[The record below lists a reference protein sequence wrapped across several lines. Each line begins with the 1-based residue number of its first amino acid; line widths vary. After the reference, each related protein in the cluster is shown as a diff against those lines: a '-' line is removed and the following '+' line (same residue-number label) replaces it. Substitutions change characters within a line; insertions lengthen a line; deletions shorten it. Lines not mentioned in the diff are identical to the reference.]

1 MAEFPIIQKKLPSGL
16 RVVLLPRSERPTVT
30 FLVLVGVGSRYETE
44 KQWGLSHFLEHMFF
58 KGTTTRPTTKEIA
71 ELIDG
76 VGGEFN
82 AFTGEEYTGYYVKLA
97 TEHLKR
103 GADVVSD
110 ILLRPLFA
118 EEEIEREKGVITEE
132 IRMYTSM
139 PMAHVRHLWHEALF
153 GKHPLGRRIDGLEK
167 TVHKLTRKDFVDYT
181 TKHYHTENTVVT
193 VAGGFEPK
201 HTMALLEKLFADL
214 PRGKASSPKAAPTKL
229 PHQKFVH
236 EHRAKLEQTQ
246 FIVGVPGVSLGD
258 ERRFTAGVLAG
269 VLGGGMSSRMFI
281 EVRERHGLAYAV
293 KTSSEEFID
302 TGSLATQVGAKNE
315 KAELALHL
323 IVQEYDRIMHELV
336 SSAELK
342 KAQEMMIGHLLLEL
356 EETNSLAVFAGA
368 QELLEEAIMTPEDIK
383 ERVRAVT
390 AQEVQAIAR
399 ELLDTKKRAVALLGP
414 QKDVSSFKKLVLS

>member
-1 MAEFPIIQKKLPSGL
+1 MADFPIIEKKLPGGL

-139 PMAHVRHLWHEALF
+139 PMAHVRHLWHTALF
-153 GKHPLGRRIDGLEK
+153 GAHPLGRRIDGLEK
-167 TVHKLTRKDFVDYT
+167 TVHKLIRKDFVDYT
-181 TKHYHTENTVVT
+181 KKHYHTENTVVT

-201 HTMALLEKLFADL
+201 TTMALLEKLFADL
-214 PRGKASSPKAAPTKL
+214 PRGKASHPKAAPVKV

-236 EHRAKLEQTQ
+236 EHRANLEQTH
-246 FIVGVPGVSLGD
+246 FIVGVPGVSIKD
-258 ERRFTAGVLAG
+258 ERRFAVGVLAG

-293 KTSSEEFID
+293 KTSADEFID

-315 KAELALHL
+315 KAELALQL
-323 IVQEYDRIMHELV
+323 ILQEYDRIMAEPVH
-336 SSAELK
+336 STELK

-368 QELLEEAIMTPEDIK
+368 QELLEKEIMTPDEIK

-390 AQEVQAIAR
+390 ALEVQAVAK
-399 ELLDTKKRAVALLGP
+399 ELLDKKKRAIAFLGP
-414 QKDVSSFKKLVLS
+414 QKDVSAFKDLVVS

>member
-1 MAEFPIIQKKLPSGL
+1 MADFPLLKKNLPGGL
-16 RVVLLPRSERPTVT
+16 RVVLLPRRERPTVT

-71 ELIDG
+71 ELIDS

-97 TEHLKR
+97 TEHLER

-153 GKHPLGRRIDGLEK
+153 GQHPLGRRIDGLEK
-167 TVHKLTRKDFVDYT
+167 TVHELERKDFVDYT
-181 TKHYHTENTVVT
+181 KKHYHTENTVVT

-201 HTMALLEKLFADL
+201 ATLARLEKLLEDL
-214 PRGKASSPKAAPTKL
+214 PRGQASHPKAAPTKV
-229 PHQKFVH
+229 PQQKFVH
-236 EHRAKLEQTQ
+236 ERRAKLEQTH
-246 FIVGVPGVSLGD
+246 FVVGVPGVSLSD
-258 ERRFTAGVLAG
+258 ERRWAAGVLAG
-269 VLGGGMSSRMFI
+269 VLGGGMSSRMFL

-293 KTSSEEFID
+293 RTTAEEFVD

-315 KAELALHL
+315 KAELALQL
-323 IVQEYDRIMHELV
+323 VLQEYDRIMAEPV
-336 SSAELK
+336 GAEELK

-368 QELLEEAIMTPEDIK
+368 QELLKKEILTPAEIK
-383 ERVRAVT
+383 KRVRAVT
-390 AQEVQAIAR
+390 AAEVQAVAQA
-399 ELLDTKKRAVALLGP
+399 LLEPRRRAVALLGP
-414 QKDVSSFKKLVLS
+414 QPDVSMFKRLVLS

>member
-1 MAEFPIIQKKLPSGL
+1 MADFPIIEKKLPGGL

-118 EEEIEREKGVITEE
+118 AEEIEREKGVITEE

-139 PMAHVRHLWHEALF
+139 PMAHVRHLWHTALF
-153 GKHPLGRRIDGLEK
+153 GAHPLGRRIDGLEK

-181 TKHYHTENTVVT
+181 RKHYHTENTVVT

-201 HTMALLEKLFADL
+201 TTMALLEKLFVDL
-214 PRGKASSPKAAPTKL
+214 PRGKASHPKPAPAKV

-236 EHRAKLEQTQ
+236 EYRANLEQTH
-246 FIVGVPGVSLGD
+246 FIVGVPGVSIKD
-258 ERRFTAGVLAG
+258 ERRFAVGMLAG

-293 KTSSEEFID
+293 KTSADEFID

-315 KAELALHL
+315 KAELALQL
-323 IVQEYDRIMHELV
+323 ILQEYDRIMAEPVH
-336 SSAELK
+336 SAELK

-368 QELLEEAIMTPEDIK
+368 QELLEKEIMTPDEIK

-390 AQEVQAIAR
+390 ALEVQAVAK
-399 ELLDTKKRAVALLGP
+399 ELLDKKKRAIAFLGP
-414 QKDVSSFKKLVLS
+414 QKDVSAFKDLVVL